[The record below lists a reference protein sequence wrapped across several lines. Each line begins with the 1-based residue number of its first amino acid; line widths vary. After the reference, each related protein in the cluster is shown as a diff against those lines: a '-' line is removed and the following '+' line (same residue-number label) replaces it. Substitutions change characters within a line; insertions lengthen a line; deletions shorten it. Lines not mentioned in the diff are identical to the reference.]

1 MYLPQNFK
9 FDCSYLLD
17 EIELAYQE
25 LCDILELPYNNINRQ
40 LMRTILAYLLEDTI
54 NKLTSPKFRD
64 PVNLTKNLIN
74 NYLEHTVKLD
84 KVDLVAIDE
93 IFIQPMMAETL
104 VVLGKLTQSFDRYY
118 SKWEVKESDNFP
130 TMIIN
135 YQGDY
140 RIDEWHKI
148 QDVPSNAPVVVK
160 QHRIRYDDIANAVRD
175 NLITQDDLAVSDITI
190 IVDKII
196 EFYAGRQ
203 IDELYKEIVIY
214 LKIVHGFKV
223 NEHNYTVVKQTKD
236 ILKTIES
243 IPSFSRFKEDAAVAE
258 SIYHSQ
264 TRSQVLFD
272 IVMPNKNLNRADQ
285 RKEILDEIDR
295 LGYVTG
301 DIPGKVEIV
310 YG

>member
-1 MYLPQNFK
+1 MYFPQNFK

-25 LCDILELPYNNINRQ
+25 LCDILELPYNKINHQ
-40 LMRTILAYLLEDTI
+40 LMRTALAYLLEDTI
-54 NKLTSPKFRD
+54 NKLTSPKFRES
-64 PVNLTKNLIN
+64 VNLTKNLIS

-84 KVDLVAIDE
+84 NVDLTDIDE
-93 IFIQPMMAETL
+93 IFVQPMMAETL
-104 VVLGKLTQSFDRYY
+104 VVLGKLTQNFDRYY
-118 SKWEVKESDNFP
+118 SKWEVTESDNFP
-130 TMIIN
+130 VMLIN
-135 YQGDY
+135 YQGDF
-140 RIDEWHKI
+140 RIEEWHKI

-160 QHRIRYDDIANAVRD
+160 QHRIRYNDISNAIREQLTEV
-175 NLITQDDLAVSDITI
+175 DDLAVSDIDI
-190 IVDKII
+190 IADKII
-196 EFYAGRQ
+196 EFYTGRQ

-214 LKIVHGFKV
+214 LKVVHGYKV
-223 NEHNYTVVKQTKD
+223 NEQNYVILKLTKD
-236 ILKTIES
+236 ILKTIEA
-243 IPSFSRFKEDAAVAE
+243 IPSFARFKEDAAVAE

-264 TRSQVLFD
+264 TRAQIIFD
-272 IVMPNKNLNRADQ
+272 IVMPNKNLNRAEQ